1 MQQRCEPNGK
11 TRATTFTSATDCP
24 RSFTPLIFAPLA
36 RRRRSRSQRAVYAN
50 EVLEPIAGLH
60 KLGSQV
66 TDDAEDMD
74 GGWGTNERTTTCS
87 LDNSARSR

>member
-1 MQQRCEPNGK
+1 M
-11 TRATTFTSATDCP
+11 
-24 RSFTPLIFAPLA
+24 
-36 RRRRSRSQRAVYAN
+36 YAN

-74 GGWGTNERTTTCS
+74 GWRGRVGNERTNDDS
-87 LDNSARSR
+87 LARQQCT

>member
-1 MQQRCEPNGK
+1 
-11 TRATTFTSATDCP
+11 
-24 RSFTPLIFAPLA
+24 
-36 RRRRSRSQRAVYAN
+36 VYAN

>member
-1 MQQRCEPNGK
+1 
-11 TRATTFTSATDCP
+11 
-24 RSFTPLIFAPLA
+24 
-36 RRRRSRSQRAVYAN
+36 VYVN

-74 GGWGTNERTTTCS
+74 GGWGRTGTNERR
-87 LDNSARSR
+87 LARSTTVHVVGSA